1 MVNRVI
7 ILCSHG
13 RLCDE
18 VLMSAKMIGAPS
30 NNVYTFPLMPGVTP
44 EEYAEDIEKILS
56 IHVNDEVVCLT
67 DLFGGTPCMSLISLS
82 QKYHLLLITG
92 LNLPMLLT
100 LLEEEGTS
108 IDELASELIKAGKD
122 GVINVTKKLEDE
134 KIYG

>member
-1 MVNRVI
+1 MANRVI
-7 ILCSHG
+7 LLCSHG

-18 VLMSAKMIGAPS
+18 VLESAKMIGAPYD
-30 NNVYTFPLMPGVTP
+30 NVYTFPLMPGIAP

-56 IHVNDEVVCLT
+56 IHVNDEVICLT

-82 QKYHLLLITG
+82 QKYHLLLLTG

-100 LLEEEGTS
+100 LLEGEGNK

-122 GVINVTKKLEDE
+122 GVINVTEQLENE